1 MNDIRIKKG
10 EGGLGRSLPGH
21 DHYCGILVYAGDLPN
36 GFVADDIQKISTL
49 KQAETLGITDDTT
62 DPVIKVL
69 HYHLSQ
75 FFEVYTLKGI
85 TPALWVCIAPEP
97 ETNTKMYFDELQRME
112 EKSNGEIRRFGVFTR
127 LEFVTEMC
135 DRLQTVLRRLENAHY
150 PASAILAA
158 NFSTFTNINEWFDT
172 QNLRDLQDS
181 KVSVT
186 IGQDGAGKGASLYK
200 SVKFSVTNLGS
211 ILAWSTVKAVHENI
225 GWVEKFNVA
234 FNGEYDVPV
243 LANSDDLNEDVELA
257 DELHGKG
264 YIFLR
269 KHVGTSGTYFNDS
282 HTCISEDSD
291 YAYME
296 NNDTIDKA
304 IRGIRTALLP
314 KLNSPLEIDPETG
327 QLDVTTTSYLESLTA
342 KPLDEMKAAGEL
354 SGASVTINPEQNV
367 LASSV
372 LDVDIKLVINGVAR
386 HINVNIGFTNKL
398 S

>member
-1 MNDIRIKKG
+1 MNDIKIKKG
-10 EGGLGRSLPGH
+10 EGGLGRTLPGH
-21 DHYCGILVYAGDLPN
+21 DYYCGLLVYADDLPN
-36 GFVADDIQKISTL
+36 GFTADDIQRVSNL
-49 KQAETLGITDDTT
+49 KQAETLGITSGAT

-69 HYHLSQ
+69 YYHLSQ
-75 FFEVYTLKGI
+75 FFGVYALKGI
-85 TPALWVCIAPEP
+85 IPVLWVCIAPEP
-97 ETNTKMYFDELQRME
+97 EANTKMYFDELQRME

-127 LEFVTEMC
+127 LDFITDMC
-135 DRLQTVLRRLENAHY
+135 DSLQAILVRLENAHY

-158 NFSTFTNINEWFDT
+158 NFSTVANTMQWFDSE
-172 QNLRDLQDS
+172 NLRDLEDS

-186 IGQDGAGKGASLYK
+186 IGQDGAKAGANLYK
-200 SVKFSVTNLGS
+200 SVKFSVTDLGS

-234 FNGEYDVPV
+234 FNSEFDVPV
-243 LANSDDLNEDVELA
+243 LANGNDLNEDPELA
-257 DELHGKG
+257 DDLNKKG

-269 KHVGTSGTYFNDS
+269 KHVGTSGTFFNDS
-282 HTCISEDSD
+282 HTCVSEDSD

-304 IRGIRTALLP
+304 IRGIRSALLP

-327 QLDVTTTSYLESLTA
+327 ELDVTTTSYFESLTA

-354 SGASVTINPEQNV
+354 SGAVVTINPEQNV
-367 LASSV
+367 LASSA
-372 LDVDIKLVINGVAR
+372 LDVAVKLVINGVAR

>member
-10 EGGLGRSLPGH
+10 EGGLGRTLPTH
-21 DHYCGILVYAGDLPN
+21 DHYCGLLVYAGDLPD
-36 GFVADDIQKISTL
+36 GFAADDVQKIPNL
-49 KQAETLGITDDTT
+49 KQAEKLGITEDAP

-69 HYHLSQ
+69 YYHLSR
-75 FFEVYTLKGI
+75 FFEVYALKGI
-85 TPALWVCIAPEP
+85 TPALWVCVAPEP

-127 LEFVTEMC
+127 MNFAVEMC
-135 DRLQTVLRRLENAHY
+135 DRLQTVLVRLENAHY

-158 NFSTFTNINEWFDT
+158 NFSTYNNADSLFSTPDLR
-172 QNLRDLQDS
+172 NLEDS

-186 IGQDGAGKGASLYK
+186 IGQDGDGKGAILYK
-200 SVKFSVTNLGS
+200 TLKFSITDLGS
-211 ILAWSTVKAVHENI
+211 ILAWSTIKAVHENI

-234 FNGEYDVPV
+234 FNVEYDVPV
-243 LANSDDLNEDVELA
+243 LANGSDLNEDTELG
-257 DELHGKG
+257 DDLNGKG

-304 IRGIRTALLP
+304 IRGIRAALLP
-314 KLNSPLEIDPETG
+314 KLNSPLQIDPETG
-327 QLDVTTTSYLESLTA
+327 QLDVTTTSYLESLTT

-367 LASSV
+367 LSSSA
-372 LDVDIKLVINGVAR
+372 LDVVVKLVINGVAR
-386 HINVNIGFTNKL
+386 RINVNIGFTNKL